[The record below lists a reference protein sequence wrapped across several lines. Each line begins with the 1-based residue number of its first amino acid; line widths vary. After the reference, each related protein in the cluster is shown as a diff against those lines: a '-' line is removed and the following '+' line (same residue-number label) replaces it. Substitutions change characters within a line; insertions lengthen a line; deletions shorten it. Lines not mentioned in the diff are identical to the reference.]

1 MTHILF
7 CLKDSCRV
15 FLSWMGQDT
24 RSNFGLD
31 HRILLK
37 ILRSMDKELKGLRT
51 DLDQKRYLIMTE
63 AYFIISFVCSL
74 RGNGLC

>member
-37 ILRSMDKELKGLRT
+37 ILRSMDKELNSLRT
-51 DLDQKRYLIMTE
+51 GSDRKRFLITVG
-63 AYFIISFVCSL
+63 AYFVVLFV
-74 RGNGLC
+74 